1 MEVRP
6 LHDFLAQDQ
15 IFVTVDI
22 LIMTVREG
30 RLNLLLSRRANPPYP
45 GRWALPGRLVATD
58 EAAEAAVDRLLEEM
72 LPVRGAFCE
81 QLYTFTDVDRDPR
94 GRVVSIAYLVIVPW
108 ARLAAIPEGQFGGL
122 RRFGVALDA
131 VGLRLTGEDG
141 AALTGGELA
150 FDHGRI
156 IATGVQRLRGKI
168 EYTDIAFRFLNDP
181 SAFYLSELQS
191 VFEAVLDKPVDG
203 SNFRRAIQSR
213 YEDTGLIA
221 QRAPSEQ
228 APKRRGRPAALYRLN
243 QP

>member
-1 MEVRP
+1 M
-6 LHDFLAQDQ
+6 HDTLAQDQ
-15 IFVTVDI
+15 VFVTVDI

-30 RLNLLLSRRANPPYP
+30 RLNLLLARRAHPPYS

-72 LPVRGAFCE
+72 LPVQDAFCE
-81 QLYTFTDVDRDPR
+81 QLYTFTDVNRDPR
-94 GRVVSIAYLVIVPW
+94 GRVISIAYLVIVPW
-108 ARLAAIPEGQFGGL
+108 ARLAAIPEDAFGRL
-122 RRFGVALDA
+122 RCFEAALDA
-131 VGLRLTGEDG
+131 DGLRLISADG
-141 AALTGGELA
+141 TVVEGDDLA

-156 IATGVQRLRGKI
+156 IATGIQRLRGKI
-168 EYTDIAFRFLNDP
+168 DYTDIAFHFLNDA